1 MSRTAAAP
9 SPLPRQ
15 RQGRG
20 PNPLLLSAL
29 AAAAIGGGAAVVQ
42 SVLVR
47 GFDSL
52 LPDARGISHFNRPG
66 TLTILAA
73 DGQVVQKLGPVSREK
88 LSSGAVPPLVEQA
101 FIAAEDRRFF
111 QHDGVDLYGISRAM
125 VRNISRGSVEEG
137 ASTITQQLA
146 RTVFLSQDRTILR
159 KLKEAALASKLER
172 QLSKRQILTEYLNL
186 VYLGSSAYGVSDA
199 AWIYFSKNPDQLNLA
214 EAALIAGL
222 PPAPSVYSPLVNQD
236 LALQRRRIVLRRMR
250 EQGFIT
256 LVQERDANEAP
267 LGLNPASPKYFE
279 SSAPWYSSWVA
290 MELPRVLTKEQLE
303 VGGLT
308 VRTGMDPSM
317 QAEAQKVI
325 NARAGGMEGGLVAM
339 EPGTGLVR
347 ALVGGKDFNRSQFNR
362 AVQALRSPGSTFKLF
377 AFTAALEAGMTPEDT
392 VDDKTRC
399 IKDGW
404 PPKEF
409 CVKGAGKMSMTQAVA
424 QSKNAASIM
433 VAEKVAYPRVVDVA
447 RRLGITGTVGEYPSM
462 VLGSNEKNMLE
473 MTAAYAAI
481 NNRGV
486 YVEPTPFEEIL
497 GPDGQLL
504 YSRRT
509 DGKPPK
515 RAVSSDV
522 ADAMNWMLQRVV
534 SGGTGTG
541 AGLPDR
547 SASGKTGTAEGARDL
562 WFIGS
567 IPQLTT
573 AVWFGYD
580 GNTKTG
586 SSSAQAAAA
595 WSAFMAS
602 VTKGMPVQ
610 EFPPKPAL
618 PGRFVPYV
626 PPKEKEK
633 TKAEIEAERRERQE
647 PWQPPD
653 VMDSDSRWDPP
664 TYEVPSWDP
673 PSDPEPRPR
682 RRADPEPQWSPPE
695 PAASEPPPQP
705 RPRPQPRPEPAPAP
719 APRPQPQPAPAP
731 APAAMPVSSPP
742 PPPPPPPPLDSPP
755 PLPPLP

>member
-1 MSRTAAAP
+1 VSETAL
-9 SPLPRQ
+9 SPARLPRQ
-15 RQGRG
+15 GQRRSS
-20 PNPLLLSAL
+20 LLLPAL

-42 SVLVR
+42 SVVVR

-73 DGQVVQKLGPVSREK
+73 DGQVVQKVGPVSREK
-88 LSSGAVPPLVEQA
+88 LSSGAIPPLVEQA
-101 FIAAEDRRFF
+101 FIAAEDRRFYR
-111 QHDGVDLYGISRAM
+111 HDGVDLHGISRAM

-146 RTVFLSQDRTILR
+146 RTVFLSQDLTVVR
-159 KLKEAALASKLER
+159 KLKEVAMASKLER

-199 AWIYFSKNPDQLNLA
+199 AWVYFSKNPDQLTLP

-222 PPAPSVYSPLVNQD
+222 PPAPSVYSPLVNPD

-250 EQGFIT
+250 QQGFISAA
-256 LVQERDANEAP
+256 QESQANDAP
-267 LGLNPASPKYFE
+267 LGINPADPKYFD
-279 SSAPWYSSWVA
+279 STAPWYSTWVA
-290 MELPRVLTKEQLE
+290 LELPRVLTKEQLE

-308 VRTGMDPSM
+308 VRTGMDPAM
-317 QAEAQKVI
+317 QAAAEKVI
-325 NARAGGMEGGLVAM
+325 QARASGMEGALVAM

-347 ALVGGKDFNRSQFNR
+347 ALVGGTDFNRSQFNR
-362 AVQALRSPGSTFKLF
+362 AVQAIRSPGSTFKLF
-377 AFTAALEAGMTPEDT
+377 AYTAALEAGMKPEDQ

-399 IKDGW
+399 YKEGW
-404 PPKEF
+404 PPKQF
-409 CVKGAGKMSMTQAVA
+409 CIKGSGKISMAQAMA

-433 VAEKVAYPRVVDVA
+433 LAEKVAYPRVVDVA

-462 VLGSNEKNMLE
+462 VLGANEKTMLE

-522 ADAMNWMLQRVV
+522 ADAMSWMLQRVV
-534 SGGTGTG
+534 SSGTGTG

-547 SASGKTGTAEGARDL
+547 AASGKTGTAEGARDL

-567 IPQLTT
+567 IPQLT
-573 AVWFGYD
+573 AGVWFGFD
-580 GNTKTG
+580 ENVKTR

-595 WSAFMAS
+595 WGAFMAS
-602 VTKGMPVQ
+602 VTKNLPVQ
-610 EFPPKPAL
+610 DFPPKPVL
-618 PGRFVPYV
+618 LGQFVPYNQ
-626 PPKEKEK
+626 PKEKKKPEQQPD
-633 TKAEIEAERRERQE
+633 RRERQE
-647 PWQPPD
+647 PWQPD
-653 VMDSDSRWDPP
+653 FVPP
-664 TYEVPSWDP
+664 ESSWEPLGDDAPSWDP
-673 PSDPEPRPR
+673 PEDPQPRARREQEAESVWTPPEPTREPAPRP
-682 RRADPEPQWSPPE
+682 AASPAAAPPPE
-695 PAASEPPPQP
+695 PAA
-705 RPRPQPRPEPAPAP
+705 
-719 APRPQPQPAPAP
+719 AP
-731 APAAMPVSSPP
+731 APAAVPAAASAPP
-742 PPPPPPPPLDSPP
+742 PPPPPPPPPISPP
-755 PLPPLP
+755 PLPPIP

>member
-1 MSRTAAAP
+1 MTNTAVARP
-9 SPLPRQ
+9 SQPRRSQ
-15 RQGRG
+15 RPRR
-20 PNPLLLSAL
+20 NPLLLPAL

-47 GFDSL
+47 GFDAL

-73 DGQVVQKLGPVSREK
+73 DGQVVQKQGPVSREK
-88 LSSGAVPPLVEQA
+88 LTSGTIPPLVEKA
-101 FIAAEDRRFF
+101 FIAAEDRRFYN
-111 QHDGVDLYGISRAM
+111 HDGVDFYGISRAM

-146 RTVFLSQDRTILR
+146 RTVFLSQDRTLLR
-159 KLKEAALASKLER
+159 KVKEAALAGKLER

-199 AWIYFSKNPDQLNLA
+199 AWVYFSKTPEQLTLA

-256 LVQERDANEAP
+256 EAQETEAANAP
-267 LGLNPASPKYFE
+267 LALKPADPKYFD
-279 SSAPWYSSWVA
+279 STAPWYSSWVA
-290 MELPRVLTKEQLE
+290 LELPRVLTKEQME

-308 VRTGMDPSM
+308 VRTGMDPAM
-317 QAEAQKVI
+317 QAAAQKVI
-325 NARAGGMEGGLVAM
+325 NARAGSMEGGLVAM

-347 ALVGGKDFNRSQFNR
+347 AIVGGKDFNRSQFNR

-377 AFTAALEAGMTPEDT
+377 AYTAALEAGMTPEDT
-392 VDDKTRC
+392 VNDKTRC
-399 IKDGW
+399 YKEGW
-404 PPKEF
+404 PPKQF
-409 CVKGAGKMSMTQAVA
+409 CIKGSGQISMTQAVA
-424 QSKNAASIM
+424 QSKNSAAVG

-447 RRLGITGTVGEYPSM
+447 RRLGITGTVGEYPAM
-462 VLGSNEKNMLE
+462 VLGSNEKTMLE

-504 YSRRT
+504 YSRRS
-509 DGKPPK
+509 DGKHPK

-522 ADAMNWMLQRVV
+522 ADAMTWMLQKVV

-541 AGLPDR
+541 AGLYDR
-547 SASGKTGTAEGARDL
+547 PAAGKTGTAEGARDL

-580 GNTKTG
+580 QNYKTG

-595 WSAFMAS
+595 WGAFMAAIS
-602 VTKGMPVQ
+602 KNIPVQ
-610 EFPPKPAL
+610 EFPPKPVL
-618 PGRFVPYV
+618 EGKFVPYV
-626 PPKEKEK
+626 PPKEKKKPAPAPEN
-633 TKAEIEAERRERQE
+633 RERQE
-647 PWQPPD
+647 PWEPPD
-653 VMDSDSRWDPP
+653 VMSPDSRWEPP
-664 TYEVPSWDP
+664 ADEP
-673 PSDPEPRPR
+673 PLWEPPPEDPEPRAR
-682 RRADPEPQWSPPE
+682 RRAEPEPTWSEPE
-695 PAASEPPPQP
+695 PSWSEPPPPRP
-705 RPRPQPRPEPAPAP
+705 RPRPQAAPAPAP
-719 APRPQPQPAPAP
+719 APVREPAPTASTP
-731 APAAMPVSSPP
+731 VAAPP
-742 PPPPPPPPLDSPP
+742 PPPPPPPVEPP